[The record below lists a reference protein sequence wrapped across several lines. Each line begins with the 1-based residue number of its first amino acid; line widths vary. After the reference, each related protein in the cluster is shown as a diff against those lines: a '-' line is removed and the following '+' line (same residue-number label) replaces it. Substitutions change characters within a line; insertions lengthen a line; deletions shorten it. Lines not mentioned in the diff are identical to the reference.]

1 MRGRIPGGVG
11 YLGVGSP
18 IPYLRTTRAPVNSHE
33 GRLRGRS
40 WYLWTRTW
48 LVGSAETR
56 IRGSVVAALCHARKV
71 GEMGG
76 ELVVQCAWAHVT
88 ASKRWHAK

>member
-56 IRGSVVAALCHARKV
+56 IRGSVVAVLRHARKV
-71 GEMGG
+71 GEMGASWSCSVHG
-76 ELVVQCAWAHVT
+76 PHVT